1 MVATGNTP
9 AEQVHDS
16 PTRLIC
22 SPLDCDHWS
31 MDYTGANAAQALSDT
46 DAFREAQ
53 RQRAIAL
60 LDKLKYEGS
69 VLENWHSDL
78 LNHLAG
84 ELGFGHLR
92 MAFLPH
98 DWQSVPV
105 IAFGA
110 RGLLELWVWAAY
122 CTASTEHARKFYDD
136 KFRDGMDF
144 YDALE
149 RLLSLFSDCPNLAE
163 QIEQAKANMD
173 SLAASV
179 GSDAPTEMY
188 TQVAEAAK
196 AVGLADFY
204 RNANKLLSKL
214 AHPSAMMVL
223 NYVTP
228 AVQSSLHDIAIFAK
242 FIGFLAEAEA
252 WQTIA
257 NYLERSLPVA
267 GGAAG
272 A

>member
-1 MVATGNTP
+1 MDHDQANT
-9 AEQVHDS
+9 
-16 PTRLIC
+16 
-22 SPLDCDHWS
+22 
-31 MDYTGANAAQALSDT
+31 AQALSDT

-53 RQRAIAL
+53 RQRTIVL
-60 LDKLKYEGS
+60 LTRLKDESS
-69 VLENWHSDL
+69 VLESWHSDM

-84 ELGFGHLR
+84 ELSFWHLR

-110 RGLLELWVWAAY
+110 RGLLELYVWAEY
-122 CTASTEHARKFYDD
+122 CTASMENARKFYDD

-144 YDALE
+144 YDAMQ
-149 RLLSLFSDCPNLAE
+149 RLLGLFSAGPTLAE
-163 QIEQAKANMD
+163 RIDQARANIS

-179 GSDAPTEMY
+179 GSDSPAEMY

-196 AVGLADFY
+196 AVGLAEFY

-228 AVQSSLHDIAIFAK
+228 ATQSSLHDIAMFAK

-257 NYLERSLPVA
+257 NYLERSFRAARGTA
-267 GGAAG
+267 GV
-272 A
+272 